1 MPNLTV
7 KVAPDRPPVIDL
19 AVAPTRARAET
30 LEALAERVPL
40 PVVVSAML
48 DTGARTSLI
57 AAQLAADLSLDPMGV
72 QDVLGVGAAIPEEGV
87 VYRVR
92 LSFGVGPVELAPW
105 ARVVAVE
112 DLSRFGVRMILGR
125 DLLSRCV
132 LIYNGPKGDCT
143 FAF

>member
-19 AVAPTRARAET
+19 AVAPTQARAEA
-30 LEALAERVPL
+30 LEARAERVPL
-40 PVVVSAML
+40 PVVISALL
-48 DTGARTSLI
+48 DTGADISLI
-57 AAQLAADLSLDPMGV
+57 AAQLAADLSLDPTGV
-72 QDVLGVGAAIPEEGV
+72 QDVFGVGAAIPKQGI

-92 LSFGVGPVELAPW
+92 LSFGVGPVELAPQ
-105 ARVVAVE
+105 AQVVAVE
-112 DLSRFGVRMILGR
+112 HLSPSGVRMILGR

-132 LIYNGPKGDCT
+132 LIYNGPQGDCT